1 MNGGIQGGCMGRIFH
16 TYNVGLIGI
25 TIGMAIL
32 IYGVLLTAGE
42 SLNVF
47 MVIGG
52 LVILAVMALM
62 TYAFA
67 NESTV
72 REYGRE
78 S

>member
-1 MNGGIQGGCMGRIFH
+1 MGRIFH
-16 TYNVGLIGI
+16 TYNVGLVGI

-42 SLNVF
+42 SLNVY
-47 MVIGG
+47 MVVGG
-52 LVILAVMALM
+52 LVILGTIALM
-62 TYAFA
+62 TYGFA
-67 NESTV
+67 NEETV

>member
-1 MNGGIQGGCMGRIFH
+1 MGRILH
-16 TYNVGLIGI
+16 TYNVGLVGI
-25 TIGMAIL
+25 VVGMAIL

-47 MVIGG
+47 MVVGG
-52 LVILAVMALM
+52 LVILATMAMM
-62 TYAFA
+62 TYGLA